1 MSPIHSVCTI
11 LLFWG
16 AKAKPVRLT
25 LPRPIFRGM
34 LILAAGFLLV
44 QLFVILQVATHVKEI
59 GELYSLRSEISS
71 AREQKTVLLNDMAE
85 IKQQVLEIKRLSWR
99 FGVMLGQDMERSPGM
114 VYGKGGEE
122 GPPAANEHSG
132 SSVGLEQEL
141 EWLKTEASSQEGML
155 NRNIKLAEEKSA
167 RWASTPTI
175 RPVKGPI
182 TSGFGERISPFSGE
196 PAQHNG
202 VDIGARANTPVV
214 APASGKVIVVKHDT
228 NMGNVVKI
236 DHGFGFQTEYRHLEK
251 ALVHEGQALKRG
263 EVIGLVGNTGLFST
277 GPHLHYQ
284 VFVKDRPVNPQGYF
298 FD

>member
-1 MSPIHSVCTI
+1 MHPVNAVCTV

-25 LPRPIFRGM
+25 LPRSIFRGM
-34 LILAAGFLLV
+34 LILAAGFMLS
-44 QLFVILQVATHVKEI
+44 QLFIFLQLATHLKEI
-59 GELYSLRSEISS
+59 GELYSLRSELSN

-85 IKQQVLEIKRLSWR
+85 IKRQVLDIKRLNWR
-99 FGVMLGQDMERSPGM
+99 FGVMLGQDVDRSSGP
-114 VYGKGGEE
+114 VYGKGGED
-122 GPPAANEHSG
+122 GPLTAPPMNQSAM
-132 SSVGLEQEL
+132 LEQEL
-141 EWLKTEASSQEGML
+141 EWLKAEASSQEIIL
-155 NRNIKLAEEKSA
+155 NRNAKLAEEKSA

-202 VDIGARANTPVV
+202 MDIGARTNTPVI
-214 APASGKVIVVKHDT
+214 APARGKVIVVRHDAK
-228 NMGNVVKI
+228 MGNVVKI

-251 ALVHEGQALKRG
+251 ALVHEGQALTRG
-263 EVIGLVGNTGLFST
+263 EILGLVGNTGVFST

-284 VFVKDRPVNPQGYF
+284 VYIKDQPVNPQRYF